1 MWKSEKL
8 LRQEAELEQPLTT
21 LKPIDQFEK
30 EINHAIHNLDIANG
44 FIGEYIQQRTT
55 ALGI

>member
-8 LRQEAELEQPLTT
+8 LRKEAEIEQLLSS

-30 EINHAIHNLDIANG
+30 EINHAMNNLDIANG